1 MPSKF
6 SSPNLGKAAHKEIET
21 QRRSAVC
28 LKLHSWV
35 IPSKPR
41 YRHHL
46 SCKRDLISESGL
58 GVNPRA
64 RYTACTRCSPLPL
77 PRPHPGVF
85 NSRQE
90 KGCKE
95 LLAICFLRR
104 LHTGTQGSRNNMIPT
119 GSQLCR
125 TSSTLNRCLWS
136 LQYFPLS
143 ELKEQ

>member
-1 MPSKF
+1 M
-6 SSPNLGKAAHKEIET
+6 GKATDKETET
-21 QRRSAVC
+21 QRRSAIC
-28 LKLHSWV
+28 PKLHSWV
-35 IPSKPR
+35 VPSKLR
-41 YRHHL
+41 YRPPSQL
-46 SCKRDLISESGL
+46 QAGSDLPVRPPDEPQSQTCCMYE
-58 GVNPRA
+58 VR
-64 RYTACTRCSPLPL
+64 SPPT

-95 LLAICFLRR
+95 LRAICFSRR